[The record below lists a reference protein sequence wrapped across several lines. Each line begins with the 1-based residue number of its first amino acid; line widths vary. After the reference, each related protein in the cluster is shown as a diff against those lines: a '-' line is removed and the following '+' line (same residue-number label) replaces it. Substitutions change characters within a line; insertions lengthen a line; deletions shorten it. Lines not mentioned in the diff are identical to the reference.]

1 MHRLPRWIGL
11 LLLPVLLTALAL
23 WLRWSTFGFS
33 LWNVDES
40 IHAAAARTILE
51 GGVLYRDAVDIR
63 HPLSYYAVAAVF
75 AVFGKNN
82 LWAVR
87 ALAALLVAGTGWF
100 LFLAGRK
107 LRHAFAG
114 AAAGALYV
122 LLATGALT
130 QSDANASNTE
140 WYVAFFSSAA
150 TAVFLMGGARPGM
163 WRLFATGLL
172 SACAFLSK
180 QPALLEIAAPLA
192 MLLYSGWRQAL
203 PARTVLLQMAA
214 VAVGWLTPVLLAVG
228 YFAAHGALRDAIFYT
243 WIYNLTYYGP
253 EIATA
258 DRFTALFGP
267 FKLIGTTQPCLLG
280 LWATGALVTLHRLLQ
295 RTPTPAETATNP
307 GMVFVTVASLAALAG
322 AASSGRSFDHY
333 TVQFLAPFCLG
344 AGLVL
349 AQLGGW
355 VRSVSTRGLLR
366 LGAALLLLL
375 TSYQA
380 VSSAV
385 TGRGRTLS
393 EDPSHRIADYIR
405 EHTKPNDRIF
415 VWGFHADIYLYANR
429 RPASRYVF
437 TTFQTGMIP
446 WTNVA
451 PHIDTHYA
459 IVPGTMEKLLADLT
473 ARPPRYIV
481 DCSAG
486 PNRSWQKYP
495 IDNYPLL
502 LAFVRAR
509 YRQVESYQFV
519 PQGFRLYQMRD
530 PGDTT
535 EDTAEVSLPAD
546 VAASLKLPMLGTP
559 LVPLRA
565 SAPHGGNLTT
575 VGGRREYFAHAP
587 SSIVY
592 RLPANVT
599 TLHGGFGIRADAYGP
614 ENRGPTDGAEFIIR
628 WRRDGGTE
636 QALLRRLLRP
646 REVQADRGIQS
657 FQINL
662 PPHQGGELELVIGTG
677 LYENSAS
684 DWTFWSDLV
693 LEKSP

>member
-1 MHRLPRWIGL
+1 MLFL
-11 LLLPVLLTALAL
+11 LLLVTATL
-23 WLRWSTFGFS
+23 WLRWPTFGFS

-100 LFLAGRK
+100 LFLAGRR

-114 AAAGALYV
+114 AAAGMLYV

-130 QSDANASNTE
+130 QTDANASNTE

-150 TAVFLMGGARPGM
+150 TAVFLTGGAMPSTR
-163 WRLFATGLL
+163 RLLATGLL
-172 SACAFLSK
+172 SGCAFLSK

-192 MLLYSGWRQAL
+192 MLLYSGWRQSR

-214 VAVGWLTPVLLAVG
+214 VVVGWLTPVLLTVG
-228 YFAAHGALRDAIFYT
+228 YFAAHGALRDAVFYT

-267 FKLIGTTQPCLLG
+267 FKLIGTSQPCLLG
-280 LWATGALVTLHRLLQ
+280 LWVTGALVTLHRLLQ

-307 GMVFVTVASLAALAG
+307 GMVFVTVSSLAALAG

-349 AQLGGW
+349 ARLGDW
-355 VRSVSTRGLLR
+355 ARSVPTRGLLR
-366 LGAALLLLL
+366 LGAALALLL
-375 TSYQA
+375 TAYQA

-385 TGRGRTLS
+385 TGRERTTP
-393 EDPSHRIADYIR
+393 EDPSHRVANYIR
-405 EHTKPNDRIF
+405 DHTKPNDRIF
-415 VWGFHADIYLYANR
+415 VWGFHSDIYLYSNR

-451 PHIDTHYA
+451 PNIDTHYA

-473 ARPPRYIV
+473 ARQPRFIV

-495 IDNYPLL
+495 IDNYPPLQ
-502 LAFVRAR
+502 AFVRAH
-509 YRQVESYQFV
+509 YRQVESYQFL

-530 PGDTT
+530 PGDTA
-535 EDTAEVSLPAD
+535 EDAAGASLPAD
-546 VAASLKLPMLGTP
+546 VTASLKLPTLGTP
-559 LVPLRA
+559 LAPIRA
-565 SAPHGGNLTT
+565 SAPHGANLTT

-592 RLPANVT
+592 RLPAKVAA
-599 TLHGGFGIRADAYGP
+599 LSGGFGIRPDAYGP
-614 ENRGPTDGAEFIIR
+614 QNRGPTDGAEFIIR
-628 WRRDGGTE
+628 WRPDGGTE
-636 QALLRRLLRP
+636 QVFLRRLLRP
-646 REVQADRGIQS
+646 QEVQADRGIQS
-657 FQINL
+657 FQISL
-662 PPHQGGELELVIGTG
+662 PPHQGGELELMIGTG
-677 LYENSAS
+677 PYENSAS

-693 LEKSP
+693 LENSP